1 LQARATGGLNC
12 VGTSRREE
20 TAVKRSTE
28 HILTTHTGSLPRPP
42 ELLEALQRRDRG
54 EGDGDGEK
62 LDAQIRAAV
71 DDVVRR
77 QADAG
82 VNVVNDGEAGKIG
95 YSTYVKERLDGFGG
109 EAGMAGLPADMA
121 EFPDYMQRVG
131 SGMDFAMPACVGPVS
146 YRGLDAVRADI
157 ANLQAALDGAGVED
171 AFLSAASPGVIAVFL
186 QNQHYSSHEEYVFAL
201 ADAMKVEYDEIH
213 QAGIVLQLDCP
224 DLAGS
229 GHMFGES
236 LDDFRVR
243 ARVNVEA
250 INHATRDIPPDAMR
264 MHLCWGNY
272 EGPHNHDVALRD
284 IIDIA
289 FEARPAAIAFEAAN
303 PRHEHEWTVF
313 EDMELPEGKVI
324 IPGVLDSTTN
334 FIEHPELV
342 AQRLV
347 RYGKLVGPENLMA
360 GSDCGFATFA
370 SFLTV
375 DPAITWAKLHAMAE
389 GAALASNELY

>member
-1 LQARATGGLNC
+1 M
-12 VGTSRREE
+12 
-20 TAVKRSTE
+20 KRSTE

-42 ELLEALQRRDRG
+42 ELLDALQSRDRG
-54 EGDGDGEK
+54 KGDGK
-62 LDAQIRAAV
+62 RLDEQVRAAV
-71 DDVVRR
+71 ADVVRR

-82 VNVVNDGEAGKIG
+82 VSVVNDGEAGKIG
-95 YSTYVKERLDGFGG
+95 YATYVKERLDGFGG

-121 EFPDYMQRVG
+121 DFPDYMRRVM
-131 SGMDFAMPACVGPVS
+131 SGIDFAMPACVGPVS
-146 YRGLDAVRADI
+146 YRGLNAVRADI

-186 QNQHYSSHEEYVFAL
+186 QNQHYPSHEEYVFAL

-213 QAGIVLQLDCP
+213 RAGIVLQLDCP
-224 DLAGS
+224 DLAMS
-229 GHMFGES
+229 GHMLGES
-236 LDDFRVR
+236 LDDFRAR

-250 INHATRDIPPDAMR
+250 IAHATRDIPPDAMR

-272 EGPHNHDVALRD
+272 EGPHHHDVALRD

-289 FEARPAAIAFEAAN
+289 FEARPAAISFEAAN

-313 EDMELPEGKVI
+313 EDIELPEGKVI

-334 FIEHPELV
+334 YIEHPKLV

-370 SFLTV
+370 SYLTV
-375 DPAITWAKLHAMAE
+375 DPGITWAKLHAMAE
-389 GAALASNELY
+389 GAALASRELY

>member
-1 LQARATGGLNC
+1 
-12 VGTSRREE
+12 
-20 TAVKRSTE
+20 VKRSTE

-42 ELLEALQRRDRG
+42 ELLEALRRRDRG
-54 EGDGDGEK
+54 EGDGAG
-62 LDAQIRAAV
+62 LDAQVRDAV
-71 DDVVRR
+71 ADVVRR

-82 VNVVNDGEAGKIG
+82 VSVVNDGEAGKIG
-95 YSTYVKERLDGFGG
+95 YATYVKERLDGFGG

-121 EFPDYMQRVG
+121 EFPDYMRRVMG
-131 SGMDFAMPACVGPVS
+131 GIDFAMPACVAPVS

-186 QNQHYSSHEEYVFAL
+186 QNQHYPSHEAYVFAL

-213 QAGIVLQLDCP
+213 RAGIVLQLDCP
-224 DLAGS
+224 DLAMS
-229 GHMFGES
+229 GHMLGES
-236 LDDFRVR
+236 LDDFRAR

-272 EGPHNHDVALRD
+272 EGPHHHDVALGD

-289 FEARPAAIAFEAAN
+289 FEARPAAISFEAAN

-313 EDMELPEGKVI
+313 EDIELPDGKVI

-334 FIEHPELV
+334 YIEHPALV

-347 RYGKLVGPENLMA
+347 RYGKLVGPENVMA

-375 DPAITWAKLHAMAE
+375 DPGITWAKLHAMAE
-389 GAALASNELY
+389 GAALASTELY